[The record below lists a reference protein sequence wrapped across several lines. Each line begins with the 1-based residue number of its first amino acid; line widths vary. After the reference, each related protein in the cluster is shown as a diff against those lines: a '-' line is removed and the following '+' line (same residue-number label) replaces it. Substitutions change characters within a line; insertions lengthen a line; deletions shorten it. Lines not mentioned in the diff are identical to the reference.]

1 MRVDVTCLVI
11 SILHKILQISIHF
24 LDEKFCSN
32 ILLNLLYLFSTS
44 TVKKQKKKKK
54 GKERETLIL
63 LTQKKEIEQVIKF
76 SGFFFLVAWEMFCS

>member
-32 ILLNLLYLFSTS
+32 ILLNLLYLFSSS
-44 TVKKQKKKKK
+44 TVKNQKKKK
-54 GKERETLIL
+54 GKEKETLIL
-63 LTQKKEIEQVIKF
+63 LTQKKEIEQVVKF
-76 SGFFFLVAWEMFCS
+76 SGFFFLVAWEMFLE

>member
-44 TVKKQKKKKK
+44 TVKKQKKKEKK
-54 GKERETLIL
+54 KRLIL
-63 LTQKKEIEQVIKF
+63 LTQKKEIEQVVKF
-76 SGFFFLVAWEMFCS
+76 SGFFFWLHGKCSVLE